1 VGTAELYSQPD
12 ILKKRKEKNMSK
24 NPENPNR
31 FTPDET
37 STFKCLFSKFC
48 RQQINEENCTDDD
61 CVTCCVSA
69 AYDKIFDE
77 NEEEA
82 SDE

>member
-1 VGTAELYSQPD
+1 MSIYANNDFSSQ
-12 ILKKRKEKNMSK
+12 EVS
-24 NPENPNR
+24 
-31 FTPDET
+31 
-37 STFKCLFSKFC
+37 SFKCLFSKFC
-48 RQQINEENCTDDD
+48 RQQINEETCTDDD

>member
-1 VGTAELYSQPD
+1 
-12 ILKKRKEKNMSK
+12 MSK

-61 CVTCCVSA
+61 CVTCCVNEA
-69 AYDKIFDE
+69 EPQRVAFFGGDGRKIGADE
-77 NEEEA
+77 YWDDRA
-82 SDE
+82 VCIA